1 VAQAMNLV
9 DGDTVNQAVSA
20 SGNIIDRV
28 LGRPEWDD
36 SRRIEEIYLTA
47 LSRHPTSEES
57 AGITKHLANA
67 SGESLKKVYQDLLWA
82 ILNSKEFAY
91 IH

>member
-9 DGDTVNQAVSA
+9 NGETVNQAVSA

-28 LGRPEWDD
+28 LDRPEWSD
-36 SRRIEEIYLTA
+36 SRRIEEIYLSA
-47 LSRHPTSEES
+47 LSRYPTAEES
-57 AGITKHLANA
+57 GEITKKLANTA
-67 SGESLKKVYQDLLWA
+67 ELKNMYQDLLWA
-82 ILNSKEFAY
+82 ILNSKEFTY